1 MVIKEQIEKYYEE
14 KLKQTQGRQD
24 VFDRIGAAGFRN
36 KTMKKMMENN

>member
-24 VFDRIGAAGFRN
+24 VFERLGAGGFRS
-36 KTMKKMMENN
+36 KTLRKIMECN